1 MYKVVAF
8 TILFA
13 IVSCAK
19 KEQTIKP
26 TRENIVVSVYAS
38 GYIKA
43 ASQYQVFANVS
54 GIVQQVW
61 VQEGDTVQESQP
73 MFTLLNETSKLS
85 KENAALAAEYND
97 YAANQAKLREMEINI
112 EFARNK
118 MQNDSL
124 LWVRQQSLWAQQIG
138 SRNDLEQRELAYKNS
153 KTAYHAAML
162 RYDDMKKQLQFLS
175 RQSKKNLSI
184 SQQQLNDFTVKSEIH
199 GRVYSILKEKGE
211 MVNPQTP
218 LAVLG
223 SANEFIIELQ
233 VDEYD
238 IVKIKNGQPVFVTM
252 DSYKNEVF
260 EAEIIK
266 VFPLMNERSKTFTVN
281 AAFKKMPEV
290 LYPNLTVEANIVV
303 DSKTNVL
310 TIPLNAIGDSSYV
323 LKKNGDRVKIETG
336 LRDYK
341 KTEVLSGITESDE
354 LIQP

>member
-1 MYKVVAF
+1 MFKVVAI

-13 IVSCAK
+13 IVSCTK
-19 KEQTIKP
+19 KEQSIKP
-26 TRENIVVSVYAS
+26 TREDIVVSVYAS

-43 ASQYQVFANVS
+43 ASQYQAFSNVS
-54 GIVQQVW
+54 GIIHHVW
-61 VQEGDTVQESQP
+61 VQEGDTVQDGQP
-73 MFTLLNETSKLS
+73 MFALLNETSKLS
-85 KENAALAAEYND
+85 KEYAALAAEYND

-112 EFARNK
+112 DFARNK

-124 LWVRQQSLWAQQIG
+124 QWIRQQSLWAQQIG

-153 KTAYHAAML
+153 KTAFYAASL

-184 SQQQLNDFTVKSEIH
+184 SQQQLSDYTVKSEIN

-223 SANEFIIELQ
+223 SANDFIIELQ

-238 IVKIKNGQPVFVTM
+238 IVKIKNGQKVFVTM
-252 DSYKNEVF
+252 DSYKNQVF
-260 EAEIIK
+260 EAEIVK
-266 VFPLMNERSKTFTVN
+266 VFPLMNERSKTFTVD
-281 AAFKKMPEV
+281 AVFKKMPEV

-303 DSKTNVL
+303 DTKTDVL
-310 TIPLNAIGDSSYV
+310 TIPLNVIGDSNYV
-323 LKKNGDRVKIETG
+323 MKKNGERVRIETG

-341 KTEVLSGITESDE
+341 KSEVLSGITETDE

>member
-1 MYKVVAF
+1 MFKVVAI

-13 IVSCAK
+13 TVSCTK
-19 KEQTIKP
+19 KEQSIKP
-26 TRENIVVSVYAS
+26 TREDIVVSVYAS

-43 ASQYQVFANVS
+43 ASQYQAFSNVS
-54 GIVQQVW
+54 GIIHHVW
-61 VQEGDTVQESQP
+61 VQEGDTVQDGQP
-73 MFTLLNETSKLS
+73 MFALLNETSKLS

-97 YAANQAKLREMEINI
+97 YATNQAKLREMEINI
-112 EFARNK
+112 DFARNK

-124 LWVRQQSLWAQQIG
+124 QWIRQQSLWAQQIG

-153 KTAYHAAML
+153 KTAFYAASL

-184 SQQQLNDFTVKSEIH
+184 SQQQLSDYTVKSEIH

-223 SANEFIIELQ
+223 SANDFIIELQ

-238 IVKIKNGQPVFVTM
+238 IVKIKSGQKVFVIM
-252 DSYKNEVF
+252 DSYKNQVF
-260 EAEIIK
+260 EAEVVK
-266 VFPLMNERSKTFTVN
+266 VFPLMNERSKTFTVD
-281 AAFKKMPEV
+281 AAFKKMPKV

-303 DSKTNVL
+303 DTKTDVL
-310 TIPLNAIGDSSYV
+310 TIPLNVIGDSNYV
-323 LKKNGDRVKIETG
+323 MKKNGERVRIETG

-341 KTEVLSGITESDE
+341 KSEVLSGITETDE